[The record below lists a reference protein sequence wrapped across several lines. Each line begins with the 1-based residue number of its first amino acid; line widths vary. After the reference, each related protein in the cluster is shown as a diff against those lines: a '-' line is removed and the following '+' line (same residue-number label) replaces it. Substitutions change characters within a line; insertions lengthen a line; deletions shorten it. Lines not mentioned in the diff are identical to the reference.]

1 MVVFLLHRCNRSS
14 QHHSSRAGRVLR
26 LCCDAT
32 DNGSAVF
39 LPQAWEITGKGFD
52 QGNPRD
58 GSSALS
64 ASLFLK
70 LP

>member
-1 MVVFLLHRCNRSS
+1 MKMVVFLLHRSS

-26 LCCDAT
+26 LCCDAA

-39 LPQAWEITGKGFD
+39 LPQGWGITGKGFD
-52 QGNPRD
+52 EGNPRD